1 MTPKKNNSNDEN
13 TKNKANIIRWIV
25 GGFFAIFALVNGFHY
40 SSLFFICSVL
50 LMLPLPFLNNFW
62 KKINIKTAVV
72 IVLSIALLFVGIFTS
87 PLSKTSDS
95 NNVTNDP
102 LHEHSYING
111 ECSCGATDPNYE
123 PPHEHS
129 YINGECSCGATDPNY
144 EPPHEHSY
152 INGECSCGA
161 TDPDGTTSGDENT
174 EMVWVSKT
182 GKKYHS
188 NPSCSNMNSPRQ
200 ITREEA
206 EKEGY
211 TPCSKC

>member
-1 MTPKKNNSNDEN
+1 MTQEKNNSHNN
-13 TKNKANIIRWIV
+13 KTKSTIVRWIA
-25 GGFFAIFALVNGFHY
+25 GGFFAMLALANGFHY
-40 SSLFFICSVL
+40 SSLFFICSAF
-50 LMLPLPFLNNFW
+50 LMFPLPFMNNFFE
-62 KKINIKTAVV
+62 KINVKTVV
-72 IVLSIALLFVGIFTS
+72 AIVLSIALLFVGIFTS
-87 PLSKTSDS
+87 PLSESADSD
-95 NNVTNDP
+95 NITTDP
-102 LHEHSYING
+102 EHTHSYVNG
-111 ECSCGATDPNYE
+111 ECSCGA
-123 PPHEHS
+123 
-129 YINGECSCGATDPNY
+129 ADPNY

-188 NPSCSNMNSPRQ
+188 DPSCSNMNSPRQ